1 MNKKILTL
9 GLALSATVLLSAC
22 GNNDDQKIKEL
33 ESTIESL
40 KKENAALKG
49 ETTSSNSENQTESSS
64 KDTSTNSG
72 KFKLN
77 ETLELGNGNKK
88 VAEIKVTNAT
98 TNQAAFP
105 EHMIGLDDTTSKL
118 MMITE
123 NR

>member
-1 MNKKILTL
+1 M
-9 GLALSATVLLSAC
+9 
-22 GNNDDQKIKEL
+22 

-88 VAEIKVTNAT
+88 VAEIKVTNELLT
-98 TNQAAFP
+98 KRLFQNT
-105 EHMIGLDDTTSKL
+105 
-118 MMITE
+118 
-123 NR
+123 